1 MMETRSRGRENWADE
16 SYVADWLERQR
27 DRVQE
32 RERQFAMIRSLIPR
46 NPDDEFH
53 YMDIGCGDGWLDS
66 FVLQRYPRAHAVLV
80 DGSPLML
87 ERARERLKQQ
97 GDRVTT
103 VQADLANPE
112 WGAPIPGPIDVAV
125 SSIAIHNLRDPLRIR
140 TLYAEIY
147 DLLADGGFFVNLDY
161 VRAAMPALR
170 ALARRAS
177 ADPEAGYVAR
187 STSGGNPGTIDE
199 QLVWLREAG
208 FTATECFWKE
218 FNVAIFGGFKGS
230 VRIPE

>member
-1 MMETRSRGRENWADE
+1 MMETRSRGRENWADD
-16 SYVADWLERQR
+16 SYVADWLERQNG
-27 DRVQE
+27 RVQE

-46 NPDDEFH
+46 KPTEEFR
-53 YMDIGCGDGWLDS
+53 YIDIGCGDGWLDQ
-66 FVLQRYPRAHAVLV
+66 FILQRFTKAHAVLA

-87 ERARERLKQQ
+87 ERARERLKAH

-103 VQADLANPE
+103 VQVDLANPE
-112 WGAPIPGPIDVAV
+112 WSLEIPRPVDAAV

-140 TLYAEIY
+140 TVYAEVY
-147 DLLADGGFFVNLDY
+147 DLLSDGGFFVNLDY
-161 VRAAMPALR
+161 VRAAVPALR
-170 ALARRAS
+170 ELARRAAS
-177 ADPEAGYVAR
+177 DPEAGYVAR

-208 FTATECFWKE
+208 FAATECFWKE
-218 FNVAIFGGFKGS
+218 FNAAIFGGFKGV

>member
-1 MMETRSRGRENWADE
+1 MMETRSRGRENWADDT
-16 SYVADWLERQR
+16 YVADWLERQN

-46 NPDDEFH
+46 DPNDEFR
-53 YMDIGCGDGWLDS
+53 YMDIGCGDGWLDQ
-66 FVLQRYPRAHAVLV
+66 FVLQRYTRAQAVLV

-87 ERARERLKQQ
+87 ERARERLKQH
-97 GDRVTT
+97 GDRLTT

-112 WGAPIPGPIDVAV
+112 WSLQVPGPIDVAV

-140 TLYAEIY
+140 TVYAELY
-147 DLLADGGFFVNLDY
+147 DLLSDGGFFVNLDY
-161 VRAAMPALR
+161 VRAAVPALR
-170 ALARRAS
+170 TLARRAT
-177 ADPEAGYVAR
+177 ADQEAGYVAR
-187 STSGGNPGTIDE
+187 STSGGNPGTIEE

-208 FTATECFWKE
+208 FAGVDCFWKE
-218 FNVAIFGGFKGS
+218 FNAAIFGGFKGT